1 MLRNITQKY
10 NKPNQKRIFEI
21 NNYIVICFLV
31 KPSIMK
37 NNQLNQLIYF
47 FGLLKLLI
55 HFFTN
60 TNYGL
65 HRDEYLYLD
74 QGNHLGWGFME
85 IPPLLPVISKIVGWL
100 GSSVFVIRLFPVL
113 IGVTTI
119 ILAGKI

>member
-1 MLRNITQKY
+1 
-10 NKPNQKRIFEI
+10 
-21 NNYIVICFLV
+21 
-31 KPSIMK
+31 MK